1 MNKLFNLQLFAEEDD
16 VIKSS
21 DLEPAIS
28 IDFTSRLNANISEL
42 QNLLGVTEMTPM
54 TTGTII
60 KLYKMVQTE
69 TPDQVDEGETIG
81 LTKFE
86 RKLAKQVELKLNK
99 YRKSTTAEA
108 IQRSG
113 RALAVNKTDEKLL
126 SGVQKDIKKS
136 FYGLLEE
143 ATGSATGT
151 NLQNTLSAVW
161 GAIKRF
167 YVDEDAT
174 PIYFVSSDDVA
185 DYLGNAQ
192 ITLQTAFGISY
203 IEDFLGLGTLVVTP
217 ELDAGEVY
225 GTAKENIN
233 GAYVPASSG
242 DVAQTF
248 GLTADATGLIGMT
261 HLIKG
266 DNATLETLAFSG
278 VIFFPELTDGV
289 IKGTIDHTP
298 VLDTLTVNSVAG
310 SKTGDTKITVTQEL
324 EKGHNYKYKTDPTTA
339 PEVKYMQNVRNW
351 NAWDGKSDITATTG
365 HKITIVECDSAY
377 KALKSGTADVTS
389 K

>member
-1 MNKLFNLQLFAEEDD
+1 MNKLWNLQLFAEEDD

-136 FYGLLEE
+136 FYGLLKE

-298 VLDTLTVNSVAG
+298 VLDTLTVKSVAG